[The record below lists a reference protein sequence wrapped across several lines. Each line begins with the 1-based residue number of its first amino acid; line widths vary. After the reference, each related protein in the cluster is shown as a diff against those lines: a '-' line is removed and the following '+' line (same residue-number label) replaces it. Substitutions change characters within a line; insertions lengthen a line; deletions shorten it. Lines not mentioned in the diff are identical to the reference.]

1 MKKPL
6 RLRDFIE
13 DPEGR
18 LYAVAVYD
26 NSERA
31 GCILRYVPD
40 PHGERVNLAGSR
52 YHKLEF
58 DEAFEYIS
66 KEKPEYA
73 DSIQRVPLADIRR
86 VLKPEEEIGSVI
98 KRNPRVSRLISI
110 LDLPERTYGCTGS
123 LLCGLESEGSDIDLV
138 VYGSTF
144 HTARELLRFAIK
156 KGQIDP
162 ISDDMWEVIY
172 RKRNPELSKDEFL
185 IHEKRKWNRGQIDAV
200 YFDILFTRSYKA
212 LNPIPVVKGRTCGM
226 MTIQAQVT
234 DASLAFDSPAV
245 YLVEHDE
252 ITKVLSF
259 SHTYSGQALA
269 GELIEARGVCEE
281 HNGERWLIVGTTR
294 DAKGEYIRSISLL
307 EAGNQDTRKKKPD

>member
-1 MKKPL
+1 VKKPL

-18 LYAVAVYD
+18 LYAVSAYD
-26 NSERA
+26 NSEKA

-40 PHGERVNLAGSR
+40 SQGERVNLSGSR

-58 DEAFEYIS
+58 EEAFAYIL

-73 DSIQRVPLADIRR
+73 DSVQRIPLADIRK
-86 VLKPEEEIGSVI
+86 VLKPEEEIGAVI
-98 KRNPRVSRLISI
+98 RRNPRVSRLISI

-123 LLCGLESEGSDIDLV
+123 LLCGLENDKSDIDLV
-138 VYGSTF
+138 VYGRMFFS
-144 HTARELLRFAIK
+144 ARELLRFAVK
-156 KGQIDP
+156 KGRIGL
-162 ISDDMWEVIY
+162 ITDDMWDYIY

-185 IHEKRKWNRGQIDAV
+185 LHEKRKWNRGQIDAV
-200 YFDILFTRSYKA
+200 YFDILYTRSYKA
-212 LNPIPVVKGRTCGM
+212 LNPFPIIKGRSCGII
-226 MTIQAQVT
+226 TIRALVT

-245 YLVEHDE
+245 YKVNHEE

-259 SHTYSGQALA
+259 SHTYSGQALS

-281 HNGERWLIVGTTR
+281 HNGEKWLVVGTTR
-294 DAKGEYIRSISLL
+294 DARGEYIRSISLL
-307 EAGNQDTRKKKPD
+307 EGNECETLG

>member
-18 LYAVAVYD
+18 LYAVSTYD

-31 GCILRYVPD
+31 GCVLRYIPD
-40 PHGERVNLAGSR
+40 PGGERVNLSGSR

-58 DEAFEYIS
+58 EEAFTYIS
-66 KEKPEYA
+66 REKPEYA
-73 DSIQRVPLADIRR
+73 DSVQRIPLADIRR
-86 VLKPEEEIGSVI
+86 ILKPEEEIGAI
-98 KRNPRVSRLISI
+98 IRRNSRVSRLVSI

-123 LLCGLESEGSDIDLV
+123 LLCGLENEGSDIDLV
-138 VYGSTF
+138 VYGRTF
-144 HTARELLRFAIK
+144 FSARELLKFAIK
-156 KGQIDP
+156 KGRIDS
-162 ISDDMWEVIY
+162 ISDDTWDYIY

-185 IHEKRKWNRGQIDAV
+185 IHEKRKWNRGQIDTV

-212 LNPIPVVKGRTCGM
+212 LNPFPVIMGNPCGRI
-226 MTIQAQVT
+226 TIQAQVT

-245 YLVEHDE
+245 YMVDHKE
-252 ITKVLSF
+252 ITRVLSF
-259 SHTYSGQALA
+259 SHTYSGQALV

-281 HNGERWLIVGTTR
+281 HNGESWLIVGTTR
-294 DAKGEYIRSISLL
+294 DARGEYIRSISLL
-307 EAGNQDTRKKKPD
+307 ERDDQESQG